1 MMVSAMSAE
10 FGKDDLPYPYN
21 EVQPVLPFNNH
32 GWYNNRSYI
41 EKLVEE
47 VNPTIVVEVGSWI
60 GLSTRHI
67 ASILKQPNA
76 KLYAVDHWLGSA
88 EHQIGQFAYMPF
100 LDKLY
105 EQFLSNIIRA
115 NLTHI
120 VVPMRMSSLDAVK
133 IFPATPDLI
142 YIDAGHDYESVY
154 KDLLA
159 WYPLVRG
166 HGVLCGDDWW
176 WDSVR
181 KAVEDFARD
190 NSLKIFAEN
199 NFWRLIE

>member
-1 MMVSAMSAE
+1 MMVSAMSAV

-105 EQFLSNIIRA
+105 E
-115 NLTHI
+115 
-120 VVPMRMSSLDAVK
+120 
-133 IFPATPDLI
+133 
-142 YIDAGHDYESVY
+142 
-154 KDLLA
+154 
-159 WYPLVRG
+159 
-166 HGVLCGDDWW
+166 
-176 WDSVR
+176 
-181 KAVEDFARD
+181 
-190 NSLKIFAEN
+190 
-199 NFWRLIE
+199 